1 MVRGWILVVHTPGIP
16 VYRVGKWHP
25 ILSWIKKV
33 ISPKV
38 FKPRPKLSLGMPY
51 GIYLNLLLARNVW
64 IGYGITVHIC
74 YLGFDTDLVWN
85 VPPCGSQ

>member
-1 MVRGWILVVHTPGIP
+1 MVRGWILVAHTPGIP

-33 ISPKV
+33 ISPLV
-38 FKPRPKLSLGMPY
+38 KPCPILRGSGMPY
-51 GIYLNLLLARNVW
+51 ANYLNLFLVRNVR
-64 IGYGITVHIC
+64 IGYGITVHMC

-85 VPPCGSQ
+85 GLPGGSQ